1 MLIDILELQH
11 KNACTGT
18 EGPSDAAIEQQSG
31 QEKIINHLTVLRL
44 LLAAALLSSF
54 MAPAADEATTVFAAP
69 LNASETDPIILAQQ
83 QFNQLTSYQLRLHS
97 QSPKGVDTLL
107 TYSYR
112 KPGYVRMDFTDPH
125 HGAVLIYAP
134 DSDKARVWPF
144 GLGTL
149 PVVSL
154 SPDSAL
160 IRDPNGHRVDQSDI
174 GTFLHTLRGLQQ
186 KGKTTVIGKEI
197 LSGQPVLHVSVIG
210 SAGVMVS
217 QVHRFDVWL
226 ESRHAFPV
234 KIISYDADGQVVETV
249 VMDAIVYNM
258 QFPADFFTP

>member
-1 MLIDILELQH
+1 M
-11 KNACTGT
+11 
-18 EGPSDAAIEQQSG
+18 
-31 QEKIINHLTVLRL
+31 
-44 LLAAALLSSF
+44 SSF
-54 MAPAADEATTVFAAP
+54 VAHAANEAATVFLPP
-69 LNASETDPIILAQQ
+69 LDANAVDPIILAQQ
-83 QFNQLTSYQLRLHS
+83 QVNQLSSYQLRLHS
-97 QSPKGVDTLL
+97 QSPKGGNTLL

-112 KPGYVRMDFTDPH
+112 KPGYVRMDFSDPH

-134 DSDKARVWPF
+134 DSDRARVWPF

-154 SPDSAL
+154 SPDNAL
-160 IRDPNGHRVDQSDI
+160 IQDPNGHRVDQSDI
-174 GTFLHTLRGLQQ
+174 GTFLQTLRGLQQ
-186 KGKTTVIGKEI
+186 NGKTTVVGKEI

-210 SAGVMVS
+210 SAGIMVS

-234 KIISYDADGQVVETV
+234 KIISYGANGQLIETV